1 MENIGM
7 TIEKFELWL
16 SRIPAADVERLAA
29 HAEWVQLR
37 EKALDEGR
45 VSRALL
51 DLTGD
56 ILNDDAESSPRTP

>member
-16 SRIPAADVERLAA
+16 SRIPAVDLERLAA
-29 HAEWVQLR
+29 HAEWVRLR
-37 EKALDEGR
+37 EKALGEGR

-56 ILNDDAESSPRTP
+56 ILNDDAGSSRETT